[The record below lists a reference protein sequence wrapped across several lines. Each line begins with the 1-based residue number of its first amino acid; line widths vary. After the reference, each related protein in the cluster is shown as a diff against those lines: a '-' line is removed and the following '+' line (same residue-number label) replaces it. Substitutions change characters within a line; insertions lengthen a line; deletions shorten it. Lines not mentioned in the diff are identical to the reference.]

1 MNLPDHLLPSA
12 WYWFAHALYIM
23 VLGAA
28 IYAAPWR
35 RLKDSEQL
43 HLWLGSCVALMLL
56 WSFLKTGI
64 RPGLNFHVLGATLV
78 TLMFGPY
85 LAVVGLSVVLLGV
98 SFFGYSGWESFSAN
112 ALLMGA
118 LPVTVSYA
126 IYRLAD
132 SKLPNHFFVYIFV
145 NAFIG
150 AAVAMAA
157 TGLAT
162 TGMFALSGVYSA
174 DYLTSNYLPYYLLM
188 GWSEALL
195 TGMLATLL
203 VVFRPQWV
211 ATFDDAR
218 YIRNK

>member
-1 MNLPDHLLPSA
+1 MP
-12 WYWFAHALYIM
+12 FT
-23 VLGAA
+23 V
-28 IYAAPWR
+28 WR
-35 RLKDSEQL
+35 TASYPIT
-43 HLWLGSCVALMLL
+43 
-56 WSFLKTGI
+56 FLSI
-64 RPGLNFHVLGATLV
+64 
-78 TLMFGPY
+78 
-85 LAVVGLSVVLLGV
+85 
-98 SFFGYSGWESFSAN
+98 
-112 ALLMGA
+112 
-118 LPVTVSYA
+118 
-126 IYRLAD
+126 
-132 SKLPNHFFVYIFV
+132 IFV

-162 TGMFALSGVYSA
+162 TGLFAWSGAYSA

-203 VVFRPQWV
+203 VVYKPQWV

>member
-12 WYWFAHALYIM
+12 WYWFAYALYAM

-28 IYAAPWR
+28 IRFAPWR
-35 RLKDSEQL
+35 RLRDSEQL
-43 HLWLGSCVALMLL
+43 HLFLGTCVTLMLL

-64 RPGLNFHVLGATLV
+64 KPGLNFHVLGATLF
-78 TLMFGPY
+78 TLMFGPS
-85 LAVVGLSVVLLGV
+85 LAIVGLSVVLLGV
-98 SFFGYSGWESFSAN
+98 TYFGFSGWESFSAN

-126 IYRLAD
+126 VYRLAD
-132 SKLPNHFFVYIFV
+132 GRLPNHFFVYIFV
-145 NAFIG
+145 NAFLGG
-150 AAVAMAA
+150 ALAMTI

-162 TGMFALSGVYSA
+162 TGVFALSGAYSA
-174 DYLTSNYLPYYLLM
+174 DYLVSNYLPYYLLM
-188 GWSEALL
+188 GWSEAVL

-203 VVFRPQWV
+203 VVYKPEWV

>member
-1 MNLPDHLLPSA
+1 MNLPDHLLPPA
-12 WYWFAHALYIM
+12 WYWFAYALYAV

-28 IYAAPWR
+28 IRFAPWR
-35 RLKDSEQL
+35 RLRDSEQL
-43 HLWLGSCVALMLL
+43 HLFLGTCVTLMLL

-64 RPGLNFHVLGATLV
+64 KPGLNFHVLGATLF
-78 TLMFGPY
+78 TLMFGPS
-85 LAVVGLSVVLLGV
+85 LAIVGLSVVLLGV
-98 SFFGYSGWESFSAN
+98 TYFGFSGWESFSAN

-126 IYRLAD
+126 VYRLAD
-132 SKLPNHFFVYIFV
+132 GRLPNHFFVYIFV
-145 NAFIG
+145 NAFLGG
-150 AAVAMAA
+150 ALAMTV

-162 TGMFALSGVYSA
+162 TGVFALSGAYSA
-174 DYLTSNYLPYYLLM
+174 DYLVSNYLPYYLLM
-188 GWSEALL
+188 GWSEAVL

-203 VVFRPQWV
+203 VVYKPEWV

>member
-1 MNLPDHLLPSA
+1 MNLSDHLLPPA
-12 WYWFAHALYIM
+12 WYWFAYALYAV

-28 IYAAPWR
+28 IRFAPWQ
-35 RLKDSEQL
+35 RLRDSEQL
-43 HLWLGSCVALMLL
+43 HLFLGTCVTLMLL

-64 RPGLNFHVLGATLV
+64 KPGLNFHVLGATLF
-78 TLMFGPY
+78 TLMFGPS
-85 LAVVGLSVVLLGV
+85 LAIVGLSVVLLGV
-98 SFFGYSGWESFSAN
+98 TYFGFSGWESFSAN

-126 IYRLAD
+126 VYRLAD
-132 SKLPNHFFVYIFV
+132 GRLPNHFFVYIFV
-145 NAFIG
+145 NAFLGG
-150 AAVAMAA
+150 ALAMTV

-162 TGMFALSGVYSA
+162 TGVFALSGAYSA
-174 DYLTSNYLPYYLLM
+174 DYLVSNYLPYYLLM
-188 GWSEALL
+188 GWSEAVL

-203 VVFRPQWV
+203 VVYKPEWV

>member
-12 WYWFAHALYIM
+12 WYWFAHALYVV

-85 LAVVGLSVVLLGV
+85 LAVVSLSVVLLGV
-98 SFFGYSGWESFSAN
+98 SFFGYSGWQSFSAN

-150 AAVAMAA
+150 AAMAMAA
-157 TGLAT
+157 TGLAA

-195 TGMLATLL
+195 TGMLGTLL